1 MTTPAI
7 PRLLACGSYHPGHDV
22 HWIQAKR
29 SHEPPAVECVASV
42 GTDGWV
48 TVTRDAGDS
57 QRVWNHDP
65 GRLAALLARTA
76 GRAVLRSHNVLA
88 VPSADGH
95 YCISV
100 ASASSPCPEP
110 DEDLGELSLG
120 EQVLRRGGFSVPA
133 SEMINSP
140 RRAIT

>member
-29 SHEPPAVECVASV
+29 SHEPPTVECVASV
-42 GTDGWV
+42 GADGWV
-48 TVTRDAGDS
+48 TVNLDAGAGE
-57 QRVWNHDP
+57 RVWNHDP

-95 YCISV
+95 YCVSV
-100 ASASSPCPEP
+100 ASAPSPCPEP
-110 DEDLGELSLG
+110 DEDVGGLSLA
-120 EQVLRRGGFSVPA
+120 ELVLRRGGFSVPA
-133 SEMINSP
+133 SQVRDFIGD
-140 RRAIT
+140 